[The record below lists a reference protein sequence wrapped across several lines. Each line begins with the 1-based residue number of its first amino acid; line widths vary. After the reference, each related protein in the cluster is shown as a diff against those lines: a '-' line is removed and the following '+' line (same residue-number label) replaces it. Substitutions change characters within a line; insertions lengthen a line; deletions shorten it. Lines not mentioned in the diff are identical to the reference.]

1 MKSKTK
7 KARFFINY
15 ILGPVYVLVMFR
27 ITFFE
32 DHESFTEK
40 VIAHKS
46 DPKLYI
52 AIALAAI
59 FLIFFR
65 RGMKF
70 PKDINK

>member
-32 DHESFTEK
+32 DDEFLQKKLLHIKMIHSFT
-40 VIAHKS
+40 
-46 DPKLYI
+46 
-52 AIALAAI
+52 
-59 FLIFFR
+59 
-65 RGMKF
+65 
-70 PKDINK
+70 